1 MRRGGRMVLTRIPLH
16 GAFFTCEGEGE
27 RRLQRNAPCL
37 PTFSLLART
46 SICSSRKQET
56 HMKTRT
62 LIVGSVAGLSLAGVL
77 LASPSFAQDANNP
90 PQYSSPEEK
99 AKTQRLNTQAVSGT
113 KASPA
118 SLNGEPADS
127 NRPSAQPV
135 QDQQTQQ
142 QTQGNPKN

>member
-1 MRRGGRMVLTRIPLH
+1 
-16 GAFFTCEGEGE
+16 
-27 RRLQRNAPCL
+27 
-37 PTFSLLART
+37 
-46 SICSSRKQET
+46 
-56 HMKTRT
+56 MKTRT